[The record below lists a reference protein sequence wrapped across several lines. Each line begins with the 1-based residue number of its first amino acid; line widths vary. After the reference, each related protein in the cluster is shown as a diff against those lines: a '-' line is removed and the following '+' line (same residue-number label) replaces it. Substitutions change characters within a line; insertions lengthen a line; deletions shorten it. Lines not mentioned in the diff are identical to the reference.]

1 MIWMMILGVLVNWL
15 LLYHELGMGA
25 FLSVVAVLAYI
36 GLDAYKE
43 GRLDLGW
50 WIKTL
55 VTLCFALTFIL
66 RDMAVFKVLTFMLC
80 LLLSHFSI
88 WKSANGIS

>member
-66 RDMAVFKVLTFMLC
+66 RDMAVFKVLTFMAMP
-80 LLLSHFSI
+80 FI
-88 WKSANGIS
+88 VAFFYMESANGIS